1 LTDPPEDEVAEQS
14 RYFGWSPKWSSE
26 ECADRL
32 TALGQQAWQAVEKL
46 LRERPFIVLTK
57 FELRRESHHFYALVV
72 YEDQNGRRRT
82 VQEWLVEQGYATI
95 TDSALGWLPTQV
107 ASEQFVEQLQRLE
120 RIAQQERRGGWG
132 MALTPP

>member
-1 LTDPPEDEVAEQS
+1 M
-14 RYFGWSPKWSSE
+14 
-26 ECADRL
+26 
-32 TALGQQAWQAVEKL
+32 
-46 LRERPFIVLTK
+46 LTK

-72 YEDQNGRRRT
+72 YEDQNGRRWT

-132 MALTPP
+132 MALTSP